1 MKLLCG
7 FVNAMKGIGVADNL
21 KIEFEQIDTI
31 LNASTELP
39 DDVSAAIQRVRASC
53 AGSAERG
60 CVLLPSL
67 EGLATG
73 KRLMELAEQTR
84 KSREE
89 AFAYLHEL
97 SELRSQLAEISEKE
111 YSADAISSYNMTAHL
126 IIHVDNKVPQDH
138 RYLLEDTG
146 GWGVISNVS
155 VLNVFFDIELIC
167 Q

>member
-39 DDVSAAIQRVRASC
+39 DDVSAAIQRVRAGC

-89 AFAYLHEL
+89 AFAYLMNFL
-97 SELRSQLAEISEKE
+97 SCGLNWQKSVRRSTQPMQSPV
-111 YSADAISSYNMTAHL
+111 T
-126 IIHVDNKVPQDH
+126 
-138 RYLLEDTG
+138 T
-146 GWGVISNVS
+146 
-155 VLNVFFDIELIC
+155 
-167 Q
+167 